1 MDPVWIAVAFVLGFM
16 VKQVGLPPL
25 VGFLIAGFVL
35 NGFGFQSDE
44 TIELVA
50 DMGIYL
56 LLFSIGLKLRVRSL
70 LRPEIWA
77 TATIHMLTTVVL
89 FGALFI
95 GLAAAGLSL
104 FAGLNLTACLVIAF
118 AASFSS
124 TVFAVKVLEE
134 KGEADSRH
142 GRIAIGI
149 LIVQDLLAV
158 LFLTASAGEAP
169 SPWAFGLVG
178 LLLVKPFLFMVLDR
192 SGHGELL
199 VLLGWL
205 LPIAGATVFSGV
217 GLKPDLGA
225 LILGVLLSTHPKAEE
240 LSEALLSFKDLFL
253 VGFFLTIGFSGVPS
267 LAGIG
272 IAAVFLFVLPVKI
285 ALFYLLLSRFRVGVR
300 TATVTSLTLANYS
313 EFGLIVGAVGVSEGW
328 ISADWLVI
336 LAVALSAS
344 FVLASPLNLRAQDL
358 YERLRTQLTRFGTAR
373 RLSDD
378 ETVRPRRAEI
388 AVVGMGRVGTAAYEE
403 FARRSDASLIA
414 LDFDEEIVRRHREAG
429 RSVVLG
435 DATDL
440 DFWESLEESRL
451 IKMLVLA
458 MSSHAA
464 NLAVVKRVRGW
475 GYEGIIAAT
484 AQHPDEVEELEAAG
498 ASRAFDLLAE
508 AGTGLA
514 DHACEAFE
522 ALPDAIP
529 ASEVSP
535 PRAP

>member
-1 MDPVWIAVAFVLGFM
+1 MDPVWIAVAFVLGFL
-16 VKQVGLPPL
+16 VRQIGLPPL
-25 VGFLIAGFVL
+25 VGFLVAGFVL
-35 NGFGFQSDE
+35 NGFGFESDE

-50 DMGIYL
+50 DMGIFL
-56 LLFSIGLKLRVRSL
+56 LLFSIGLKLRVRNL

-77 TATIHMLTTVVL
+77 TATVHMLVTVVL
-89 FGALFI
+89 FGALFF

-104 FAGLNLTACLVIAF
+104 FAGLSLTACLVIAF

-134 KGEADSRH
+134 KGESDSRH

-149 LIVQDLLAV
+149 LIVQDLFAV

-169 SPWAFGLVG
+169 SPWAFALIG
-178 LLLVKPFLFMVLDR
+178 LLLIKPLLFMILDR

-205 LPIAGATVFSGV
+205 LPIAGAAVFSGV

-225 LILGVLLSTHPKAEE
+225 LVLGVLLSTHPKAGE
-240 LSEALLSFKDLFL
+240 LSDALLSFKDLFL
-253 VGFFLTIGFSGVPS
+253 VGFFLTIGFSGLPS

-272 IAAVFLFVLPVKI
+272 IAGVFLLVLPVKI
-285 ALFYLLLSRFRVGVR
+285 ALFYQLLSRFRVGAR

-313 EFGLIVGAVGVSEGW
+313 EFGLIVGAVGVKEGW

-358 YERLRTQLTRFGTAR
+358 YERLRARLTRPGTVPRPSEARAAR
-373 RLSDD
+373 RES
-378 ETVRPRRAEI
+378 PEI

-403 FARRSDASLIA
+403 FARRNGRGLIG
-414 LDFDEEIVRRHREAG
+414 LDFDEEVVRRHREAG
-429 RSVVLG
+429 RNVVLG
-435 DATDL
+435 DATNL
-440 DFWESLEESRL
+440 DFWEGLEGSRQ
-451 IKMLVLA
+451 IRMLVLA

-464 NLAVVKRVRGW
+464 TLAVAKRARDW
-475 GYEGIIAAT
+475 GYQGIIAAT

-498 ASRAFDLLAE
+498 VSRALDLLAE

-514 DHACEAFE
+514 DHAYE
-522 ALPDAIP
+522 AL
-529 ASEVSP
+529 EGL
-535 PRAP
+535 PRGEGPHG

>member
-1 MDPVWIAVAFVLGFM
+1 VDPVWIAVAFVLGFV
-16 VKQVGLPPL
+16 VKQFGLPPL
-25 VGFLIAGFVL
+25 VGFLVAGFVL
-35 NGFGFQSDE
+35 NGFGFESDE
-44 TIELVA
+44 TLELVA

-77 TATIHMLTTVVL
+77 TAAIHMLMTVVL
-89 FGALFI
+89 FGALVF

-104 FAGLNLTACLVIAF
+104 FAGLDLTASLVIAF

-149 LIVQDLLAV
+149 LIVQDLIAV

-169 SPWAFGLVG
+169 SPWAFALIG
-178 LLLVKPFLFMVLDR
+178 LLLVRPFLFMVLDR

-225 LILGVLLSTHPKAEE
+225 LILGVLLSTHPKAGE
-240 LSEALLSFKDLFL
+240 LSDALLSFKDLFL

-267 LAGIG
+267 VAGIG
-272 IAAVFLFVLPVKI
+272 IAAVFLLVLPAKI
-285 ALFYLLLSRFRVGVR
+285 ALFYLLLTRFHVGAR

-313 EFGLIVGAVGVSEGW
+313 EFGLIVGAVGVKEGW

-358 YERLRTQLTRFGTAR
+358 YERLRIWLVRFGPAQR
-373 RLSDD
+373 PSDD
-378 ETVRPRRAEI
+378 PMARPGLPEI
-388 AVVGMGRVGTAAYEE
+388 AIVGMGRVGTAAYEE
-403 FARRSDASLIA
+403 LARRTGRGLIG
-414 LDFDEEIVRRHREAG
+414 LDFDEEVVRQHREDG
-429 RSVVLG
+429 RNIVFA

-440 DFWESLEESRL
+440 DFWKGLEGGRL
-451 IKMLVLA
+451 IEMLVLA
-458 MSSHAA
+458 MGSHAA
-464 NLAVVKRVRGW
+464 TLAAVKQIRGW

-484 AQHPDEVEELEAAG
+484 AQHSDEVEELEEAG
-498 ASRAFDLLAE
+498 VSRAFDLFAE
-508 AGTGLA
+508 AGSGLA
-514 DHACEAFE
+514 DHAYE
-522 ALPDAIP
+522 ALEARP
-529 ASEVSP
+529 
-535 PRAP
+535 